1 MEELTKRKK
10 LQLSNWQFIS
20 IMTVCVF
27 VWALAFPFIKIGLK
41 ELSFINLTIMRFL
54 IVCITLIILLL
65 TQTKRFS
72 KLYKKD
78 IIPIFLLGF
87 FGVMIYHIGLNYGEQ
102 LISPGAA
109 SLIIAT
115 IPVFIVIFAVIF
127 LRERIGLKKIIG
139 ITISLCGVL
148 IISALGT
155 KEAVIRITYF
165 YAAIAVLIA
174 AIMGALYTIAGKNF
188 LERYNALSL
197 TTYAILLGSIG
208 LIPFISRSLFDE
220 VAALA
225 LNGWIAVLFLGLCST
240 VIGYVI
246 WYVALEIKTASEISV
261 FLYAIPIISTIVSFF
276 WLGYHITEFFILG
289 GILVLSGLIIVNTKN
304 QNKKNS

>member
-1 MEELTKRKK
+1 MEIIDKSKK
-10 LQLSNWQFIS
+10 LQTSNWKFLS
-20 IMTVCVF
+20 IMTICVF

-54 IVCITLIILLL
+54 VVCITFITLLL
-65 TQTKRFS
+65 IKTNSFS

-78 IIPIFLLGF
+78 ILPIFLLGF
-87 FGVMIYHIGLNYGEQ
+87 FGVIVYNLGLNYGEQ

-115 IPVFIVIFAVIF
+115 IPVFIVIFALIL
-127 LRERIGLKKIIG
+127 LRERIGLIKLLGII
-139 ITISLCGVL
+139 ISLCGVL

-174 AIMGALYTIAGKNF
+174 AIMGALYTIAGKKF
-188 LERYNALSL
+188 LERYNGLSL
-197 TTYAILLGSIG
+197 TAYAILLGSLG
-208 LIPFISRSLFDE
+208 LIPFISKSLFDE
-220 VAALA
+220 VAVMSI
-225 LNGWIAVLFLGLCST
+225 NGWIAVLFLGLCST
-240 VIGYVI
+240 VVGYVI
-246 WYVALEIKTASEISV
+246 WYVALKIKTASEISV

-276 WLGYHITEFFILG
+276 WLGYHITEFFVLG
-289 GILVLSGLIIVNTKN
+289 GILVLSGLIIVNYKK
-304 QNKKNS
+304 QNKKS

>member
-1 MEELTKRKK
+1 MEIIDKSKK
-10 LQLSNWQFIS
+10 LQTSNWKFLS
-20 IMTVCVF
+20 IMTICVF

-54 IVCITLIILLL
+54 VVCITFITLLL
-65 TQTKRFS
+65 IKTNSFS

-78 IIPIFLLGF
+78 ILPIFLLGF
-87 FGVMIYHIGLNYGEQ
+87 FGVIVYNLGLNYGEQ

-115 IPVFIVIFAVIF
+115 IPVFIVIFAVIL
-127 LRERIGLKKIIG
+127 LRERIGLIKLLGII
-139 ITISLCGVL
+139 ISLCGVL

-174 AIMGALYTIAGKNF
+174 AIMGALYTIAGKKF
-188 LERYNALSL
+188 LERYNGLSL
-197 TTYAILLGSIG
+197 TAYAILLGSLG
-208 LIPFISRSLFDE
+208 LIPFISKSLFDE
-220 VAALA
+220 VAVLSI
-225 LNGWIAVLFLGLCST
+225 NGWIAVLFLGLCST
-240 VIGYVI
+240 VVGYVI
-246 WYVALEIKTASEISV
+246 WYVALKIKTASEISV

-276 WLGYHITEFFILG
+276 WLGYHITEFFVLG
-289 GILVLSGLIIVNTKN
+289 GILVLSGLIIVNYKK
-304 QNKKNS
+304 QNKKS

>member
-1 MEELTKRKK
+1 MEIIDKSKK
-10 LQLSNWQFIS
+10 LQISNWKFLS
-20 IMTVCVF
+20 IMTICVF

-54 IVCITLIILLL
+54 VVCITFITLLFIK
-65 TQTKRFS
+65 TDSFS

-78 IIPIFLLGF
+78 ILPIFLLGF
-87 FGVMIYHIGLNYGEQ
+87 FGVIVYHLGLNYGEQ

-115 IPVFIVIFAVIF
+115 IPVFIVIFAVIL
-127 LRERIGLKKIIG
+127 LRERIGLIKLLGIIV
-139 ITISLCGVL
+139 SLCGVL

-174 AIMGALYTIAGKNF
+174 AIMGALYTIAGKKF
-188 LERYNALSL
+188 LERYNGLSL
-197 TTYAILLGSIG
+197 TAYAILLGSLG
-208 LIPFISRSLFDE
+208 LIPFISKSLFDE
-220 VAALA
+220 VAVMSI
-225 LNGWIAVLFLGLCST
+225 NGWIAVLFLGLCST
-240 VIGYVI
+240 VVGYVI
-246 WYVALEIKTASEISV
+246 WYVALKIKTASEISV

-276 WLGYHITEFFILG
+276 WLGYHITEFFVLG
-289 GILVLSGLIIVNTKN
+289 GILVLSGLIIVNYKK
-304 QNKKNS
+304 QNKKS

>member
-1 MEELTKRKK
+1 MEIIDKSKK
-10 LQLSNWQFIS
+10 LQTSNWKFLS
-20 IMTVCVF
+20 IMTICVF

-54 IVCITLIILLL
+54 VVCITFITLLL
-65 TQTKRFS
+65 IKTNSFS

-78 IIPIFLLGF
+78 ILPIFLLGF
-87 FGVMIYHIGLNYGEQ
+87 FGVIVYNLGLNYGEQ

-115 IPVFIVIFAVIF
+115 IPVFIVIFAVIL
-127 LRERIGLKKIIG
+127 LRERIGLIKLLGII
-139 ITISLCGVL
+139 ISLCGVL

-174 AIMGALYTIAGKNF
+174 AIMGALYTIAGKKF
-188 LERYNALSL
+188 LERYNGLSL
-197 TTYAILLGSIG
+197 TAYAILLGSLG
-208 LIPFISRSLFDE
+208 LIPFISKSLFDE
-220 VAALA
+220 VAVMSI
-225 LNGWIAVLFLGLCST
+225 NGWIAVLFLGLCST
-240 VIGYVI
+240 VVGYVI
-246 WYVALEIKTASEISV
+246 WYVALKIKTASEISV

-276 WLGYHITEFFILG
+276 WLGYHITEFFVLG
-289 GILVLSGLIIVNTKN
+289 GILVLSGLIIVNYKK
-304 QNKKNS
+304 QNKKS